1 MTLGARTHGAS
12 AGDAPIVVAIGGL
25 DSSGGSGLVRDFLT
39 AHTLGARVVLV
50 PTAWT
55 IQPSEG
61 SAVKISLRPADDAR
75 QDVLSVLAGLP
86 AAGVAVKVGM
96 LGSPAL
102 TAAVLAALRGYS
114 GPLVMDPVLA
124 TSTGHRLFNGQPDDL
139 APLLARA
146 TLVTPNIGEAAALA
160 NQMVSDTETARRA
173 AEQLRQRGA
182 GAVLVKGGHLAG
194 EAADLL
200 LDAEG
205 AITLTAPRVPGK
217 DPRGTGCALA
227 TAIATHLARGHPL
240 REAVA
245 IAKQWLHERIA
256 AAVERDG
263 AHWL

>member
-1 MTLGARTHGAS
+1 MYS
-12 AGDAPIVVAIGGL
+12 
-25 DSSGGSGLVRDFLT
+25 
-39 AHTLGARVVLV
+39 
-50 PTAWT
+50 
-55 IQPSEG
+55 
-61 SAVKISLRPADDAR
+61 
-75 QDVLSVLAGLP
+75 SVLAGLP

-102 TAAVLAALRGYS
+102 MAAVLAALRGYC

-139 APLLARA
+139 GPLLARA

-160 NQMVSDTETARRA
+160 NQMVSDIETARRA
-173 AEQLRQRGA
+173 AERLRQRGA

-205 AITLTAPRVPGK
+205 AITLAAPRVPGK

-227 TAIATHLARGHPL
+227 TAIATELARGRPL

-245 IAKQWLHERIA
+245 IAKRWLHERIA